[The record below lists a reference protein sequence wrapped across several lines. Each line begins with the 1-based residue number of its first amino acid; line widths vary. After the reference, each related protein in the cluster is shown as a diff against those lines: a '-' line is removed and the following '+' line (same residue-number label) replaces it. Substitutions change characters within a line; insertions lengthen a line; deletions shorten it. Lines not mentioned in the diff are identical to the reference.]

1 MPATRTAVI
10 YIHGFNSSPQSSKA
24 RQVGADIAQRH
35 PGVTYRVP
43 ALPAAPGAGAMRVL
57 EGELDSLVSAGHRVV
72 LLGSSLGGFYAT
84 WLAERRGLRA
94 VLVNP
99 VVRPHELF
107 APHLGPQQNIY
118 TGERYE
124 LTARHVD
131 ELAAL
136 AVDRIGRP
144 QDFLVLLQ
152 TGDETLDWRQAWTH
166 YADCSVLK
174 QVGGNHGFE
183 SFEDTFPLIYRFA
196 GLNPPP
202 PP

>member
-1 MPATRTAVI
+1 MPARRALV
-10 YIHGFNSSPQSSKA
+10 YIHGFNSSPQSAKA
-24 RQVGADIAQRH
+24 RLVGAALARDL

-43 ALPAAPGAGAMRVL
+43 ALPAAPGAGAISVVQREL
-57 EGELDSLVSAGHRVV
+57 EQLQADGLEPV

-84 WLAERRGLRA
+84 WLAEQHHLRA

-107 APHLGPQQNIY
+107 APHLGEQQNLY
-118 TGERYE
+118 TGERYT

-136 AVDRIGRP
+136 AVGQITRP

-152 TGDETLDWRQAWTH
+152 TGDETLDWRQAWAH
-166 YADCSVLK
+166 YEGCALLK
-174 QVGGNHGFE
+174 QVGGNHAFE
-183 SFEDTFPLIYRFA
+183 HFEDAFPLIYRFA
-196 GLNPPP
+196 GLIPLP
-202 PP
+202 